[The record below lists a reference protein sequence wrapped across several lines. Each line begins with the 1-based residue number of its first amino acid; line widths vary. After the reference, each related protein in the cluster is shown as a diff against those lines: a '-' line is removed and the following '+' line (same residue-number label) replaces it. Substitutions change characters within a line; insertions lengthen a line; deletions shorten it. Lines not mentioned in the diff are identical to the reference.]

1 MIETKGWTIE
11 GVYHLALNKQYIGA
25 VFHRDA
31 FRLMEYL
38 YFPVLAKLQE
48 KQYKD
53 EMKNVTRIEQKYLY
67 RYHKVLAPRMNDRVE
82 VIAPVIFSTSSCEV
96 TNADRKKQVY
106 DFFNK
111 WSSWEEEVEKYYT
124 VMSDWFTQNELGGDA
139 CLFSSLASEVAGE
152 RERIFKIIG
161 QLKIHD
167 WSPDYVDRV
176 AKCFI

>member
-1 MIETKGWTIE
+1 MT
-11 GVYHLALNKQYIGA
+11 
-25 VFHRDA
+25 
-31 FRLMEYL
+31 
-38 YFPVLAKLQE
+38 
-48 KQYKD
+48 
-53 EMKNVTRIEQKYLY
+53 
-67 RYHKVLAPRMNDRVE
+67 DRVW

-139 CLFSSLASEVAGE
+139 CLFSSLTSEVAEE
-152 RERIFKIIG
+152 RERIFKIIS

-167 WSPDYVDRV
+167 WSPDYIDRV